1 MQEFPDPITRVT
13 WDNYLTVSY
22 SDAERLGLKNYN
34 VSNGALN
41 GSYVTVS
48 NDKNSVKVPVI
59 VQPGQTPGTVG
70 LALGYGKTQA
80 MSEHMNIGVNAYK
93 FYNWL

>member
-22 SDAERLGLKNYN
+22 KDAERLGLKNYN

-41 GSYVTVS
+41 GSYVNVS
-48 NDKNSVKVPVI
+48 NEKNSIKVPVI
-59 VQPGQTPGTVG
+59 IQPGQTPVSYTHLTLPTNREV
-70 LALGYGKTQA
+70 
-80 MSEHMNIGVNAYK
+80 
-93 FYNWL
+93 

>member
-1 MQEFPDPITRVT
+1 MQEFSDPITRVT

-22 SDAERLGLKNYN
+22 KELKDLVKNYN

-59 VQPGQTPGTVG
+59 IQPGQTPGTVG

-80 MSEHMNIGVNAYK
+80 MSRR
-93 FYNWL
+93 